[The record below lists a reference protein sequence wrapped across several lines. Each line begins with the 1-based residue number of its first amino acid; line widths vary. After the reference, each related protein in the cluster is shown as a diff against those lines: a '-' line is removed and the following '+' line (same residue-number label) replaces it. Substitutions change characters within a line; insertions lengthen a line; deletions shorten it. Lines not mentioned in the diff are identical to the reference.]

1 MSSSFSVNKTIKERY
16 SVRTYDKK
24 PVSDEIKEKI
34 MSYAESLSNPFGV
47 KINFK
52 FIEKSTSASGEKL
65 GTYGFIK
72 GADLFIGATVPKEK
86 CAQEALG
93 YDFEKLVLY
102 ITSLGLGT
110 CWLGGTFNKS
120 AFTEEMKVNENELF
134 PIVSPVGYPA
144 SKLRLTE
151 KVFRRSLNADNRAD
165 WNELF
170 FFKDFSTPLDKTTAG
185 HYANPLEMLRLAP
198 SAKNKQPWKVVFD
211 GKAFHFIQ
219 LFAHEN
225 NDGSGQEM
233 HRIDMGIAICHFHLA
248 AVENNLNGYFKKYE
262 SLDFDIS
269 EGTAYITS
277 WVVE

>member
-1 MSSSFSVNKTIKERY
+1 MSNTFSISNAIKQRY
-16 SVRTYDKK
+16 SVRTYKK
-24 PVSDEIKEKI
+24 EAISDETKRKI
-34 MSYAESLSNPFGV
+34 IDYANSLENPFGV

-52 FIEKSTSASGEKL
+52 FIEKSSSENTEKL

-72 GADLFIGATVPKEK
+72 GADLFIGATVPKIK

-93 YDFEKLVLY
+93 YDFERLILY

-120 AFTEEMKVNENELF
+120 AFAEKMNVRENELF
-134 PIVSPVGYPA
+134 PIVTPVGYPA
-144 SKLRLTE
+144 VRLRLSE
-151 KVFRRSLNADNRAD
+151 KVFRHSLKADNRLD

-170 FFKDFSTPLDKTTAG
+170 FFKDFTSPLKKEKADK
-185 HYANPLEMLRLAP
+185 YLQPLELLRLAP
-198 SAKNKQPWKVVFD
+198 SARNKQPWRVVYD

-219 LFAHEN
+219 LYSHGD

-248 AVENNLNGYFKKYE
+248 ATENNLSGYFKAFE
-262 SLDFDIS
+262 SLDFSIP
-269 EGTAYITS
+269 EGAAYITS
-277 WVVE
+277 WIIR

>member
-1 MSSSFSVNKTIKERY
+1 MSSTFSISNAIKERY
-16 SVRTYDKK
+16 SVRTYQKK

-34 MSYAESLSNPFGV
+34 MSYAEKLNNPFGA

-52 FIEKSTSASGEKL
+52 FIEKSTSVNGEKL

-72 GADLFIGATVPKEK
+72 GADLFMGATVPKVK
-86 CAQEALG
+86 YAQEALG

-120 AFTEEMKVNENELF
+120 AFADEMNVKENELF
-134 PIVSPVGYPA
+134 PIITPVGYPA
-144 SKLRLTE
+144 THMRITE
-151 KVFRRSLNADNRAD
+151 KVFRHSLKADNRLD
-165 WNELF
+165 WDELF
-170 FFKDFSTPLDKTTAG
+170 FYKDLYTPLDKETAG
-185 HYANPLEMLRLAP
+185 EYAYALEMLRLSP

-219 LFAHEN
+219 LFAHSD

-233 HRIDMGIAICHFHLA
+233 HRIDMGIAISHFHLA
-248 AVENNLNGYFKKYE
+248 LIEKNLSGRFEKCELPFKLE
-262 SLDFDIS
+262 
-269 EGTAYITS
+269 EGNAYITS
-277 WVVE
+277 WIIE